1 MSKQECKNDAIK
13 IIERSIKTQ
22 NQVEE
27 KLKAKGYNSEDIS
40 YAIAFLKE
48 YNFINDS
55 YYAKCYIKDKI
66 KTQGKIKIKN
76 SLLRKG
82 VPKGVI
88 EEQLCFIDDCNIAE
102 AESEGA
108 KKMALKKY
116 KMIVQRE
123 TDKYKIKGKLLRF
136 LIGRGYSYDLSYKTV
151 DFIIKEG
158 DDFEY

>member
-1 MSKQECKNDAIK
+1 MSKQECKNHAIK

-27 KLKAKGYNSEDIS
+27 KLKDKGYSSEDIS

-55 YYAKCYIKDKI
+55 YYSKCYIRDKI

-82 VPKGVI
+82 VAPEII
-88 EEQLCFIDDCNIAE
+88 EEQFCCTDDCNIAE

-116 KMIVQRE
+116 KLIVKRE

-151 DFIIKEG
+151 DSIVKEG